1 MNQSLGKIAKDLVEE
16 ASVIELIYHTA
27 KSFAPGYDPDKVF
40 EQLKMSKRKF
50 KTLGK
55 CIENGCQSF

>member
-1 MNQSLGKIAKDLVEE
+1 MNQSLGKITEDLVEE

-40 EQLKMSKRKF
+40 EQLKMKNDQKATRLPK
-50 KTLGK
+50 
-55 CIENGCQSF
+55 IR